1 MMKDRLNRKGKI
13 GLCALCVLCAMT
25 VYAQE
30 AGTAQKT
37 TPTVKGN
44 VFGGGRMADVKNALA
59 SVTATIDIYA
69 STIKGGVFGGNDIK
83 GMVKQGTNAS
93 AKITIHDKCD
103 TRMDVGEVYGG
114 GNGYYTY
121 WKLVAEGNPEEVKP
135 GYIATANGE
144 VINVYAWGDE
154 QRTTPLATL
163 TLKDGDVLFPTLAN
177 TSVVVGETSG
187 ARNGIYLGQVFGGAK
202 NAFVKGTTSL
212 TINSGT
218 VKEAYAGNNV
228 GGSVAEASLT
238 INNTRAYE
246 GEPFAKS
253 LATGVNWTGED
264 TSYVDTASCVGIAF
278 GVGTAYGGGNAVGVN
293 QAKITVNGGYIGQL
307 FGGNNQADMGNF
319 PKFDFSNATSD
330 IKINE
335 LYGGGNEGRMT
346 GHADDVYLN
355 MGRIFNPNRGDRAH
369 MYIAP
374 SSMLTINSDKL
385 FVDNVFGGCRQSDV
399 DYSSYVKV
407 QACGKLGNVYGGCN
421 VAGIVGAKYPK
432 QMDKELQ
439 VKYYLRMARTATIGD
454 VKYQA
459 GEPYGGTLEALKTAY
474 PNLFDNEG
482 TLVADNLTGV
492 DALENRVYYAGSYVE
507 VCGGTVLGNVFAG
520 SDGSGYYDLTH
531 KDNLPAP
538 YMTGTGLIVR
548 GGTFSGNLYG
558 GGNLATV
565 GYNKTENDKLVNCLT
580 FVGLDNG
587 QVGVPDGVNPIGSF
601 TANTTTPTT
610 IAGAVYAGGRMASV
624 YGSTDLLVREGVDVA
639 AVYAGNDIS
648 GRIVANGRFITR
660 LTDPAVEEAKGVD
673 GSAKDLGSCPDT
685 ETTFNGTPLADA
697 VDAPNAVASYVRV
710 LPGAKIGTLY
720 GGGNGDYTYT
730 QDNGVVKISSK
741 ETGEQV
747 GIYPFATANLP
758 TMADSWLDIKG
769 TVTTSYGGGNL
780 ATVDRAT
787 TYITADAQVGTAF
800 GGGNAATV
808 TESATVYV
816 DCNDANA
823 GVDEKQHVGT
833 LFGGNNIANMD
844 IVPKVNLLCGNIGTV
859 YGGGNEGD
867 MKGARPFIMN
877 AEGYLNPKAHRLEP
891 LAGKTFKY
899 LDKGD
904 ENIYSF
910 DVKHVPHFKGTNLV
924 IDSDKAGL
932 RVGTVFAGCR
942 AANVDNSSYVRI
954 SKADYIGDVYGG
966 CDIAGSVGANP
977 GTIAEDYVTFYEIDY
992 NETTQK
998 YNLYSARTEQSLN
1011 GKEMCNPSS
1020 YVIITGST
1028 ISGNVYGGGNG
1039 DYTYTEENGEVKVTD
1054 ESGNPVATLQAD
1066 DYEAPWN
1073 RATSLRV
1080 LGGTVKKNV
1089 YGGGNRAKVGTAEVN
1104 GMSVL
1109 YLGGVGYGAGHLEVK
1124 GEAFGGCRNANVTG
1138 TISVLLKEGVEIG
1151 SVYAGNDESGS
1162 ISGTR
1167 EAETGL
1173 YGKDMQ
1179 DPTTSYGGVTLK
1191 DNAVVYVRMEPNCT
1205 VGSLFGGG
1213 KGGYKDAKPP
1223 HVQSSLLDI
1232 RGKVTNVYGGGNSAP
1247 INSSKVYV
1255 TGEAQVGTV
1264 YGGCNQADVT
1274 PEKTSNT
1281 LFPDLPDGMTYVVM
1295 APFVKYSTTQVKGD
1309 IVLPTV
1315 TGHIF
1320 GGCNTSGDVEGMTRV
1335 VLAGGTVAGNV
1346 YGGGNQANI
1355 TKGNTQVLVLGGT
1368 VNGSVYGGGL
1378 GETGQAKGQTKDTY
1392 VYVLDD
1398 RLTADGLLKLNADKT
1413 AFNFEPASLEADRHA
1428 WQCLPLQMKKADG
1441 SVLRTPVTIKGN
1453 VFGGGQQGTVTG
1465 ETHVQIGS

>member
-44 VFGGGRMADVKNALA
+44 VFGGGRMADVKNASA

-202 NAFVKGTTSL
+202 NAFVTGTTSL

-228 GGSVAEASLT
+228 GGSVKETSLT
-238 INNTRAYE
+238 INNTRAYT
-246 GEPFAKS
+246 GDTFAKS
-253 LATGVNWTGED
+253 LATGVDWTG
-264 TSYVDTASCVGIAF
+264 VGTAF

-319 PKFDFSNATSD
+319 PEFTFSETNN
-330 IKINE
+330 IYINE

-374 SSMLTINSDKL
+374 SSMLTIESSRL

-407 QACGKLGNVYGGCN
+407 LKCGALGNVYGGCN
-421 VAGIVGAKYPK
+421 VAGIVGAKYPE

-439 VKYYLRMARTATIGD
+439 VKYYLRMARTATIGG
-454 VKYQA
+454 VEYQD
-459 GEPYGGTLEALKTAY
+459 GEPYGGTLADLKTAY
-474 PNLFDNEG
+474 PNLFDKEG

-492 DALENRVYYAGSYVE
+492 DALNNRVYYAGSYVE
-507 VCGGTVLGNVFAG
+507 VCGGTVEGNVFAG
-520 SDGSGYYDLTH
+520 SDGSGYYDLTN

-548 GGTFSGNLYG
+548 GGTFNGNLYG

-565 GYNKTENDKLVNCLT
+565 GYNVSNTDNMLNCLT

-587 QVGVPDGVNPIGSF
+587 QVGEPSETSPIGRF
-601 TANTTTPTT
+601 TANTTPTKIT
-610 IAGAVYAGGRMASV
+610 GAVYAGGRMASV

-660 LTDPAVEEAKGVD
+660 LTDPAIETEKGVAE
-673 GSAKDLGSCPDT
+673 SAKALDRCPAT

-710 LPGAKIGTLY
+710 LPDAKIGTLY

-769 TVTTSYGGGNL
+769 EVTTSYGGGN
-780 ATVDRAT
+780 AAQVERAT
-787 TYITADAQVGTAF
+787 TYITADAHVTTAF
-800 GGGNAATV
+800 GGGNAETV

-816 DCNDANA
+816 DCNDAGNISA
-823 GVDEKQHVGT
+823 TNQHVGT
-833 LFGGNNIANMD
+833 LFGGNNIAAMD

-966 CDIAGSVGANP
+966 CDIAGSVGAKP

-992 NETTQK
+992 DEATKK

-1011 GKEMCNPSS
+1011 GMEMCNPSS

-1039 DYTYTEENGEVKVTD
+1039 DYTYTTENGAVKVTD
-1054 ESGNPVATLQAD
+1054 ESGNPVATLLTS
-1066 DYEAPWN
+1066 YEAPWN

-1080 LGGTVKKNV
+1080 LGGTVARNV

-1109 YLGGVGYGAGHLEVK
+1109 YLGGAGYGAGHLEVE
-1124 GEAFGGCRNANVTG
+1124 GEVFGGCRNADVIG
-1138 TISVLLKEGVEIG
+1138 TISVLLKEGVEID
-1151 SVYAGNDESGS
+1151 SVYAGNDVSGS

-1167 EAETGL
+1167 QAETGL
-1173 YGKDMQ
+1173 YGMDMK
-1179 DPTTSYGGVTLK
+1179 DPTTSYAGVTLK

-1213 KGGYKDAKPP
+1213 KGGYTGATPP

-1274 PEKTSNT
+1274 PEKPSNT
-1281 LFPDLPDGMTYVVM
+1281 LFPDHPDGMTYVVM
-1295 APFVKYSTTQVKGD
+1295 APFVKYGTDDMKDD
-1309 IVLPTV
+1309 IALPTV

-1320 GGCNTSGDVEGMTRV
+1320 GGCNTSGDVDGMTRV

-1413 AFNFEPASLEADRHA
+1413 AFDFEPASLEADRHA

>member
-44 VFGGGRMADVKNALA
+44 VFGGGRMADVKNASA
-59 SVTATIDIYA
+59 PVTATIDIYA

-202 NAFVKGTTSL
+202 NAFVTGTTSL

-228 GGSVAEASLT
+228 GGSVKETSLT
-238 INNTRAYE
+238 INNTRAYT
-246 GEPFAKS
+246 GDTFAKS
-253 LATGVNWTGED
+253 LATGVDWTG
-264 TSYVDTASCVGIAF
+264 VGTAF

-335 LYGGGNEGRMT
+335 LYGGGNQGRMT

-374 SSMLTINSDKL
+374 SSMLIINSDKL

-421 VAGIVGAKYPK
+421 VAGIVGAKYPE

-439 VKYYLRMARTATIGD
+439 VKYYLRMAQKATIGG
-454 VKYQA
+454 VEYQD
-459 GEPYGGTLEALKTAY
+459 GEPYGGTLADLKTAY
-474 PNLFDNEG
+474 PNLFDNKG
-482 TLVADNLTGV
+482 TLVADRLTGV
-492 DALENRVYYAGSYVE
+492 DVLDNKVYYAGSYVE
-507 VCGGTVLGNVFAG
+507 VCGGTVKGNVFAG
-520 SDGSGYYDLTH
+520 SDGSGYYDLTN

-548 GGTFSGNLYG
+548 GGTFNGNLYG

-587 QVGVPDGVNPIGSF
+587 QVGVPGDANPIGIF
-601 TANTTTPTT
+601 TPNTTTPTT

-624 YGSTDLLVREGVDVA
+624 YGSTDLLVREGVDVT

-660 LTDPAVEEAKGVD
+660 LTDPAVEEAMGVEK
-673 GSAKDLGSCPDT
+673 SAKALGRCPAT

-747 GIYPFATANLP
+747 GIYPFAEANYP

-800 GGGNAATV
+800 GGGNAETV

-816 DCNDANA
+816 DCNDAGDISATNL
-823 GVDEKQHVGT
+823 HVGT
-833 LFGGNNIANMD
+833 LYGGNNIAAMD

-867 MKGARPFIMN
+867 MKGARPFIMD
-877 AEGYLNPKAHRLEP
+877 AEYYLNPKAHRLEP
-891 LAGKTFKY
+891 LKNFTFKY

-977 GTIAEDYVTFYEIDY
+977 GTITGDAEGRVTFYEIDY

-1011 GKEMCNPSS
+1011 GIEMCNPSS
-1020 YVIITGST
+1020 YVTITGST

-1039 DYTYTEENGEVKVTD
+1039 DYTYTKENGQVTVKDV
-1054 ESGNPVATLQAD
+1054 SGNLVATLQAD

-1089 YGGGNRAKVGTAEVN
+1089 YGGGNRAKVGNKKPDESVVS
-1104 GMSVL
+1104 GMSIL
-1109 YLGGVGYGAGHLEVK
+1109 YLGGEGYGAGHLEVE
-1124 GEAFGGCRNANVTG
+1124 GEVFGGCRNADVIG
-1138 TISVLLKEGVEIG
+1138 TISVLLKEGVEID
-1151 SVYAGNDESGS
+1151 SVYAGNDVSGS

-1167 EAETGL
+1167 QAETGL
-1173 YGKDMQ
+1173 YGMDMQ
-1179 DPTTSYGGVTLK
+1179 DPTTSYAGVTLK

-1213 KGGYKDAKPP
+1213 KGGYTGATPP

-1274 PEKTSNT
+1274 PEIRSNT
-1281 LFPDLPDGMTYVVM
+1281 LFPDHPDGMTYVVM
-1295 APFVKYSTTQVKGD
+1295 APFVKYGTDDMKDD
-1309 IVLPTV
+1309 IALPTV

-1355 TKGNTQVLVLGGT
+1355 TKGSTQVLVLGGT

-1378 GETGQAKGQTKDTY
+1378 GETDQAKGQTKDTY

-1398 RLTADGLLKLNADKT
+1398 RLTADGLLELNAGKT
-1413 AFNFEPASLEADRHA
+1413 TFNFESASLPADRHA
-1428 WQCLPLQMKKADG
+1428 WQCLPLQVKKADG

>member
-44 VFGGGRMADVKNALA
+44 VFGGGRMADVKNASA

-69 STIKGGVFGGNDIK
+69 STIEGGVFGGNDIK
-83 GMVKQGTNAS
+83 GLVSQGANAS

-103 TRMDVGEVYGG
+103 ARMDVGEVYGG

-121 WKLVAEGNPEEVKP
+121 WRLDGQGNPVEVKP
-135 GYIATANGE
+135 KDAVSEGE
-144 VINVYAWGDE
+144 KIMVYAWGDE

-202 NAFVKGTTSL
+202 NAFVTETTSL

-228 GGSVAEASLT
+228 GGGVAEASLT
-238 INNTRAYE
+238 INNTRAYT
-246 GEPFAKS
+246 GNTFAKS
-253 LATGVNWTGED
+253 LATGVNWTD
-264 TSYVDTASCVGIAF
+264 VGTAF

-293 QAKITVNGGYIGQL
+293 QATITVNGGYIGQL

-319 PKFDFSNATSD
+319 PEFTFSETNN
-330 IKINE
+330 IYINE
-335 LYGGGNEGRMT
+335 LYGGGNQGRMT
-346 GHADDVYLN
+346 GHANDVYLN

-374 SSMLTINSDKL
+374 SSMLTIESPRL

-407 QACGKLGNVYGGCN
+407 VECGALGNVYGGCN

-439 VKYYLRMARTATIGD
+439 VKYYLRMAQMATIGG
-454 VKYQA
+454 VEYQA
-459 GEPYGGTLEALKTAY
+459 GEPYGGTLTDLKAAY
-474 PNLFDNEG
+474 PNLFDNKG
-482 TLVADNLTGV
+482 TLVADRLTGV
-492 DALENRVYYAGSYVE
+492 DALDDKVYYAGSYVE
-507 VCGGTVLGNVFAG
+507 VCGGTVNGNVFAG
-520 SDGSGYYDLTH
+520 SDGSGYYE
-531 KDNLPAP
+531 LPVGERPTYAP

-565 GYNKTENDKLVNCLT
+565 GYNKAENDKLVNCLT

-587 QVGVPDGVNPIGSF
+587 QVGVPDDENPIGSF
-601 TANTTTPTT
+601 TANTTPTKIT
-610 IAGAVYAGGRMASV
+610 GAVYAGGRMASV
-624 YGSTDLLVREGVDVA
+624 YGSTDLLVREGVDVAAA

-660 LTDPAVEEAKGVD
+660 LTDPAVETERGVEK
-673 GSAKDLGSCPDT
+673 SAKALDSCPET
-685 ETTFNGTPLADA
+685 ETTFNGTSLGD
-697 VDAPNAVASYVRV
+697 VEGSPNAVASYVRV

-730 QDNGVVKISSK
+730 PDPDNGEVKIYDK
-741 ETGEQV
+741 NEPNKLV
-747 GIYPFATANLP
+747 GTYPFATANYP

-769 TVTTSYGGGNL
+769 EVTTSYGGGNL

-787 TYITADAQVGTAF
+787 TYITADARVGTAF

-816 DCNDANA
+816 DCNDAGV
-823 GVDEKQHVGT
+823 GVDAKNNVGT
-833 LFGGNNIANMD
+833 LFGGNNIADMN

-867 MKGARPFIMN
+867 MKGARPFIMD
-877 AEGYLNPKAHRLEP
+877 ADRYLNPKAHRLEP
-891 LAGKTFKY
+891 LKNFTFKY
-899 LDKGD
+899 LDKND
-904 ENIYSF
+904 QTSYDF

-924 IDSDKAGL
+924 IDSDKDGL

-992 NETTQK
+992 DEATKK

-1011 GKEMCNPSS
+1011 GIEMCNPSS
-1020 YVIITGST
+1020 YVTITGST

-1054 ESGNPVATLQAD
+1054 ESGNLVATLQAS
-1066 DYEAPWN
+1066 YEAPWN
-1073 RATSLRV
+1073 RATSLRL

-1089 YGGGNRAKVGTAEVN
+1089 YGGGNRAKVGTEGVN
-1104 GMSVL
+1104 GMSIL
-1109 YLGGVGYGAGHLEVK
+1109 YLGGAGYGAGHLEVE
-1124 GEAFGGCRNANVTG
+1124 GEVFGGCRNADVTG

-1151 SVYAGNDESGS
+1151 SVYAGNDVSGS

-1167 EAETGL
+1167 QAETGL
-1173 YGKDMQ
+1173 YGMDMQ

-1213 KGGYKDAKPP
+1213 KGGYENVEPP

-1264 YGGCNQADVT
+1264 YGGCNQAYVT
-1274 PEKTSNT
+1274 PEKPSNT
-1281 LFPDLPDGMTYVVM
+1281 LNPDLPDGMTYVVM

-1413 AFNFEPASLEADRHA
+1413 AFDFEPASLEADRHA